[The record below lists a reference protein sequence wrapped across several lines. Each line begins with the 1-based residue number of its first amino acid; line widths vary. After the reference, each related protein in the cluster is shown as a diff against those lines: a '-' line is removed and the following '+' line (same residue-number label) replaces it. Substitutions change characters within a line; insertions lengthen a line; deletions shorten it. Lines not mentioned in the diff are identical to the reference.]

1 MSEETFV
8 APVGGG
14 MKNFGLYAHIAEISL
29 ILGSSIYFYSRNAKL
44 EARIAELEQKL
55 AALGKPQIESH
66 EDKQRE
72 MNEMATFLY
81 HKLKEELLSST
92 PTPNLSSGEHKKKK
106 KERKEQPEEILVKT
120 EENDSELENE
130 LKKEM

>member
-1 MSEETFV
+1 MSEETSV
-8 APVGGG
+8 APIGGGG

-55 AALGKPQIESH
+55 AALGKPQIESQ

-72 MNEMATFLY
+72 MNEMANFLY
-81 HKLKEELLSST
+81 HKLKEELSSVEQK
-92 PTPNLSSGEHKKKK
+92 PKKK
-106 KERKEQPEEILVKT
+106 KERKQPEEILVQT
-120 EENDSELENE
+120 EEIDSELENE